1 MVASS
6 SAPSLAAVELELDR
20 ALRFVDA
27 YAPDVLLILDP
38 GADLVYVSESVERL
52 SGWDRSDLLGRSALQ
67 LIHPDDLDYTIG
79 SIFEAT
85 GNPGSHG
92 LVELR
97 LLCRDGSWLPCEV
110 QTFNPPEDPSGWML
124 VSLRDISD
132 RSALPERRRA
142 LEQLTLWMAAECAG
156 VSVGG
161 LDATMD
167 LVTSRLGE
175 LIDADEVIIATVP
188 EDRSMVQAWSWV
200 RPDCDPLLRPSTQV
214 IELEHAASSVEYPSR
229 LQVQFGEPLSALVE
243 QPATDGDRPVGLL
256 TVSWHVP
263 DARRYWDEGNGQLL
277 EAATRILTMT
287 ARRVHREQALAH
299 RALHDHL
306 TGIGNRARLVAALDH
321 ELNRE
326 SGRGETGL
334 VIAFCDLDH
343 FKRINDSFGHDVGD
357 EVLVGVADHLRTS
370 VRHGDLVCRVGGD
383 EFVVMCP
390 NVASEELARELGD
403 RIASQVRTPI
413 AMKGGSVS
421 TIEASI
427 GLVLLR
433 GRSAAPIE
441 PSDVLRA
448 ADAAMYAAKAQPGR
462 GTVFTTLDL
471 ADLG

>member
-1 MVASS
+1 MCVVVSS
-6 SAPSLAAVELELDR
+6 SAPSLSAVELDR

-38 GADLVYVSESVERL
+38 GADLVYVSESVARF

-92 LVELR
+92 MVELR

-124 VSLRDISD
+124 VCLRDISD

-161 LDATMD
+161 LDATMAA
-167 LVTSRLGE
+167 VTSRLGA
-175 LIDADEVIIATVP
+175 LIDADEVVIATVP
-188 EDRSMVQAWSWV
+188 EDRSAVQAWSWV
-200 RPDCDPLLRPSTQV
+200 RAGCDPLLSPQTEV
-214 IELEHAASSVEYPSR
+214 VDLEHAAESVEHPSR
-229 LQVQFGEPLSALVE
+229 LQVQFGEPLSAVVQ
-243 QPATDGDRPVGLL
+243 QPAHDDHRPVGLL

-277 EAATRILTMT
+277 EAAARIVTMT
-287 ARRVHREQALAH
+287 ARRVHREQALAY

-306 TGIGNRARLVAALDH
+306 TGLGNRARLIAALDQ

-326 SGRGETGL
+326 SGRRESGL

-343 FKRINDSFGHDVGD
+343 FKQINDSFGHDVGD
-357 EVLVGVADHLRTS
+357 EVLVGVAEHLRTS

-390 NVASEELARELGD
+390 SVATEALARELGD
-403 RIASQVRTPI
+403 RIASEVRTPI
-413 AMKGGSVS
+413 VLSGGSET

-427 GLVLLR
+427 GLVLVT
-433 GRSAAPIE
+433 GRSEASIE
-441 PSDVLRA
+441 PSDLLRA
-448 ADAAMYAAKAQPGR
+448 ADAAMYTAKAQPGR
-462 GTVFTTLDL
+462 GTVFTSLDL
-471 ADLG
+471 AELG